1 MADVQLTQ
9 EEQAQY
15 AQILIDAKGVI
26 DDSLKNVLENT
37 FGSSKGFE
45 LYEITS
51 NTKAFMLSS
60 AISWDNNKTIG
71 ENIAHIAG
79 DSATGIAVS
88 ALGLAAWQTIV
99 VGYAV
104 DNGLNL
110 VGVDIGDITEK
121 AYQQAQYVS
130 NINDIETANYNNLP
144 EEAKATMMSQGKYPG
159 GLNWN
164 NFLNEMVTSSEFNVS
179 KDLNNIYYESL
190 IRNSISSE
198 FDETDTNTNPTTIFD
213 LASQYNVSVSQ
224 LEAQNTWLKDR
235 TSDSLPSVFKN
246 SYYNTINIENN
257 TGISY
262 NYNYNYY
269 TSDSNQSGSINEQ
282 YTSQTS
288 SATAYDA
295 INFIANYDGTI
306 NELQEIQSA
315 INDAYENYGLSQEYY
330 QSFNESVATYIA
342 VNTYYSTVT
351 TQPTGESSSY
361 DKNAFYYFNSID
373 ETAPSLA
380 DKTYSIL
387 NENNIGLSVENL
399 KLLDVNNDGKVSFI
413 KSKMYVR
420 FYQANSKKVA

>member
-1 MADVQLTQ
+1 M
-9 EEQAQY
+9 
-15 AQILIDAKGVI
+15 
-26 DDSLKNVLENT
+26 
-37 FGSSKGFE
+37 
-45 LYEITS
+45 
-51 NTKAFMLSS
+51 
-60 AISWDNNKTIG
+60 
-71 ENIAHIAG
+71 
-79 DSATGIAVS
+79 
-88 ALGLAAWQTIV
+88 
-99 VGYAV
+99 
-104 DNGLNL
+104 
-110 VGVDIGDITEK
+110 
-121 AYQQAQYVS
+121 
-130 NINDIETANYNNLP
+130 
-144 EEAKATMMSQGKYPG
+144 
-159 GLNWN
+159 
-164 NFLNEMVTSSEFNVS
+164 
-179 KDLNNIYYESL
+179 

-246 SYYNTINIENN
+246 SSYNTINIENN